1 MHTVSAAMKAKVE
14 ARVRECIAKSGV
26 ALPMPTILYD
36 INSAR
41 LGGQANYRKNHIRV
55 NPVFLNAYGDDY
67 IKHTIGHEIAHLTAG
82 KRYGWGISAHG
93 LEWKN
98 EMARIGLPAKRCHSY
113 KVPEGVKVG
122 KNVTKHACSCEL
134 CGYKTEVGSKVA
146 NKIKAG
152 AVYRHRGC
160 GGRIGFPLQLTGKLV
175 SIPTTTARAHTVKTQ
190 AAPAPA
196 KAGSKLDICRQLW
209 ATHQLP
215 LAPQSRA
222 TMIDLFVRFAGC
234 TAAGAATY
242 YAKIAKE

>member
-82 KRYGWGISAHG
+82 KRFGWGISAHG

-122 KNVTKHACSCEL
+122 KNVTKHACSCER
-134 CGYKTEVGSKVA
+134 CGFQSEVGSKVA

-152 AVYRHRGC
+152 ATYRHRGC
-160 GGRIGFPLQLTGKLV
+160 GGKIVLPLKLSGTMV
-175 SIPTTTARAHTVKTQ
+175 SVPTKTAKAHTVKTQ

-215 LAPQSRA
+215 QAPQSRA

-234 TAAGAATY
+234 TAAGASSY
-242 YAKIAKE
+242 YQKLKAE